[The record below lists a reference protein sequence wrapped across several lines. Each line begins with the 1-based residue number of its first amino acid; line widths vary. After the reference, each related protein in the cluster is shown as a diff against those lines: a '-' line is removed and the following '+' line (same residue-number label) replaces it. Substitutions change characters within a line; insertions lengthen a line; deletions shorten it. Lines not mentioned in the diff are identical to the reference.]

1 MSTNDTKLL
10 DVLVLC
16 SPLAVDALS
25 TLGLLCHAC
34 IAKGGFAYAPE
45 VGAIEW
51 EESTLDKT
59 LSDESAHGALL
70 LENA

>member
-1 MSTNDTKLL
+1 MSADNTELL
-10 DVLVLC
+10 DMLVLC

-34 IAKGGFAYAPE
+34 IAKGGLACAAE

-51 EESTLDKT
+51 
-59 LSDESAHGALL
+59 
-70 LENA
+70 